1 MRGARR
7 CPRNSASSE
16 SSRCTQICSPL
27 LTRTGYYVHV
37 MFYMVERSVR
47 EPPIKYGPFTLVFPE
62 ARAAA
67 QIGTLAHRF
76 RRVYGLK
83 AKPLLISRFH
93 VSLNDLGEYDDQRTA
108 EAVAL
113 RALEAVANVRTGPF
127 TVMFNLVQSFAGRDG
142 NRALVL
148 RGDEGVVGL
157 ERLQQSLR
165 VSLRMAGIKS
175 PSRFTPHV
183 TLLYSKR
190 SIDERFV
197 EPISWTVRE
206 FALVVSLRGQT
217 KYDFKGRWPLAA

>member
-7 CPRNSASSE
+7 GLDNSAQYRKFSL
-16 SSRCTQICSPL
+16 CSDLPSTVDQL
-27 LTRTGYYVHV
+27 WPYVHV
-37 MFYMVERSVR
+37 MFCAVERSVG
-47 EPPIKYGPFTLVFPE
+47 EPPIKFGPFTLVFPE

-67 QIGTLAHRF
+67 QIETLAHRF

-83 AKPLLISRFH
+83 AKPLLTSRFH

-113 RALEAVANVRTGPF
+113 RAREAVATVQTSPF
-127 TVMFNLVQSFAGRDG
+127 TVMFNLVQSFSGRYG

-148 RGDEGVVGL
+148 SGDEGIVGL
-157 ERLQQSLR
+157 ERLHQSLR

-175 PSRFTPHV
+175 PSRFAPHV
-183 TLLYSKR
+183 TLLYS
-190 SIDERFV
+190 ERPIEERCV

-206 FALVVSLRGQT
+206 FALVVSLRGRT
-217 KYDFKGRWPLAA
+217 KYDFKGRWPLGA